1 MRVKERPDTI
11 YSAKKNGSPGDPFKS
26 FIIIIIIRW
35 FLENV
40 SGGSAAATWAFL
52 SVVVVVPVGIF
63 NGVSKWSRE
72 KVKELLFFLSI
83 RSARILWLASYDDW
97 GCGLFHFKKTKQKVE
112 DVESKDVCRTHISRE
127 ESWTKRDVLSIFF
140 RHGDG
145 MILFKLRICLFVF
158 LKLVGLFLWQ
168 EKLLMTALFF
178 FKRRQINTDGVWW
191 RHFVGDGYVTDG
203 LIHTYIG
210 QDVTLLLLMSSEGV

>member
-26 FIIIIIIRW
+26 FSIIIIIRW

-52 SVVVVVPVGIF
+52 SVVVVVPDGIF

-168 EKLLMTALFF
+168 K
-178 FKRRQINTDGVWW
+178 NC
-191 RHFVGDGYVTDG
+191 
-203 LIHTYIG
+203 
-210 QDVTLLLLMSSEGV
+210 